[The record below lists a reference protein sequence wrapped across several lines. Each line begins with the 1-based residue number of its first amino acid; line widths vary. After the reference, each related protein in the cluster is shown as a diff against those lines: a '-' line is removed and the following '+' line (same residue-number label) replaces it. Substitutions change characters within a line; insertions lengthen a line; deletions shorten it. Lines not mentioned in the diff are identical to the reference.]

1 MHGVNQLLC
10 KPEGNNLFGLSG
22 VIDMHQ
28 PSIPYCSAFFIWIL
42 VLIMLSS
49 GGQPANTDGHIHA
62 YILTVLK
69 QITLLLGIVFLVL
82 LFHAWSLLLR
92 MVCNVEM
99 KTAQAITHHLS
110 D

>member
-1 MHGVNQLLC
+1 
-10 KPEGNNLFGLSG
+10 
-22 VIDMHQ
+22 
-28 PSIPYCSAFFIWIL
+28 
-42 VLIMLSS
+42 MLSS
-49 GGQPANTDGHIHA
+49 GGQPANSDGHIHA
-62 YILTVLK
+62 DILTVLKQKTHVGQMK

-82 LFHAWSLLLR
+82 LFHTWSLLLR